1 MDIVNFPNG
10 FRPQGADFLK
20 RQENAA
26 ADFARLRVSAGRGVA
41 QGLTLTRQAD
51 GAVVLS
57 GGHGNDALGN
67 AIVVRLAETLDLS
80 SAGLSSAGKYRWIAV
95 VLHYEQAEQ
104 GQAAGVGDVWAERLD
119 SYRAELILGD
129 ETSKESDALR
139 PQNDGAGLLVG
150 DILFDDNGTRSA
162 DSARAD
168 QGLKRRL
175 EALGSQ
181 EWRPFCDYPLGNIC
195 LHEGILYL
203 CTRGHT
209 SGQANAPG
217 QSSAPWAKLVSDQ
230 SIAAAIAKAEANAK
244 SDASNKNDSL
254 ESSLKRLIN
263 QAEQSAKSD
272 ASSKDRSL
280 ESSLKRLISEAESRA
295 KSDASSKNDSLESS
309 LKRLISQAEQSA
321 KSDASSK
328 DRSLESSLK
337 RLINQAKREAKRE
350 LYPIGSIYFNYNN
363 RTNPASLLGFGTWT
377 ALPVNYFLA
386 QAGSRYVAGGTYSE
400 GLPNIKGVV
409 GASTRDYMRDFGAF
423 SYGLTRD
430 WMFDG
435 GGSMMKDRS
444 HDFDASRSS
453 TIYGRHGDRVQPFTL
468 GAYMWRRI
476 A

>member
-1 MDIVNFPNG
+1 M
-10 FRPQGADFLK
+10 K

-80 SAGLSSAGKYRWIAV
+80 SAGLPSAGKYRWIAV

-119 SYRAELILGD
+119 SYRASFILGD
-129 ETSKESDALR
+129 ESSKESDALR

-168 QGLKRRL
+168 QGLARRL

-181 EWRPFCDYPLGNIC
+181 EWRAFSEYPLGAQV
-195 LHEGILYL
+195 LHDGTLYL

-217 QSSAPWAKLVSDQ
+217 KSGAPWAKLASDQ
-230 SIAAAIAKAEANAK
+230 SIAAAIAKAE
-244 SDASNKNDSL
+244 
-254 ESSLKRLIN
+254 
-263 QAEQSAKSD
+263 QS
-272 ASSKDRSL
+272 
-280 ESSLKRLISEAESRA
+280 A

-328 DRSLESSLK
+328 DSNLESNLIT
-337 RLINQAKREAKRE
+337 LINQAESRAKSDASSKDSSTLSSAYSYARSMRDQAKREAKNE
-350 LYPIGSIYFNYNN
+350 LYPIGSIYINYNN
-363 RTNPASLLGFGTWT
+363 SRNPSSLLGFGTWT
-377 ALPVNYFLA
+377 ALPANYFLA
-386 QAGSRYVAGGTYSE
+386 QAGNRYSAGGTYAE
-400 GLPNIKGVV
+400 GLPNITGNFKTKGRDPGWDYRGRFFYSAS
-409 GASTRDYMRDFGAF
+409 GAMRYSDYDCRPSTWYPQ
-423 SYGLTRD
+423 
-430 WMFDG
+430 
-435 GGSMMKDRS
+435 S
-444 HDFDASRSS
+444 HDIDDEWTPFREEIYFDASRSNG
-453 TIYGRHGDRVQPFTL
+453 IYGRGGNTVRPYTL